1 MRTLPTHY
9 NPMQDSAMKHWL
21 WLSLIV
27 VLLDQATKW
36 LVMGTI
42 EPFTVIELIPNLNL
56 TLAFNT
62 GAAFSFLA
70 DAGGWQRWLFAVFA
84 LLVTGVLVAWL
95 LRLRPDERTMALALA
110 LIIGGAI
117 GNLIDR
123 ALLGHVID
131 FIQVYL
137 PWIPFSL
144 FNPWPAFNI
153 ADSAISIGVVVL
165 LLHTLFTP
173 EGHAETPAES
183 GKRA

>member
-1 MRTLPTHY
+1 
-9 NPMQDSAMKHWL
+9 MKQWL

-36 LVMGTI
+36 LVMGSLQ
-42 EPFTVIELIPNLNL
+42 PFQTIELIPNLNL

-70 DAGGWQRWLFAVFA
+70 AAGGWQRWLFAAVA
-84 LLVTGVLVAWL
+84 GVITAVLVAWL
-95 LRLRPDERTMALALA
+95 LRLRPRERILSLALA
-110 LIIGGAI
+110 LIIGGAV

-123 ALLGHVID
+123 VLLGHVID

-137 PWIPFSL
+137 PWVPLAL

-165 LLHTLFTP
+165 LLHTLFTK
-173 EGHAETPAES
+173 EGETGCCGAYGTGPQD
-183 GKRA
+183 R